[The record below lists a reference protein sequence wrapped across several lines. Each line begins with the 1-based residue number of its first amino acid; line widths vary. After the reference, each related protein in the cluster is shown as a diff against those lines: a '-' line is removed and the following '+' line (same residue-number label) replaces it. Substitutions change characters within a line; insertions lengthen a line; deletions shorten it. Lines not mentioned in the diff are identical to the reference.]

1 MSTPDSLQAL
11 LEDSRQNKA
20 EIAALRIVVD
30 ALIQTH
36 PDSTPLLKRFLCS
49 LPVQH
54 EAHTSKDQIALV
66 EAALGD
72 WKSRISRR

>member
-30 ALIQTH
+30 ALIQAH
-36 PDSTPLLKRFLCS
+36 PDSTTLKGLLLRSRPTPLGD
-49 LPVQH
+49 PPPNDH
-54 EAHTSKDQIALV
+54 IALV
-66 EAALGD
+66 ETVLDG
-72 WKSRISRR
+72 WLSRVR